1 MKLVTFLLILSSV
14 FLSGCGSIFANSPA
28 DLESKKKLF
37 AEYTTNYEMT
47 ETFDCLARWIG
58 TRVPWSLRREIADNG
73 LKGHLFHKTYAPQGQ
88 GWIDWTVLFQQAK
101 SGNANTLSIY
111 KSANVLGGLGF
122 LKDSASAC
130 VADVSSWPDS
140 DF

>member
-1 MKLVTFLLILSSV
+1 MKKITYLLILSSV
-14 FLSGCGSIFANSPA
+14 FLSGCASTLGGSTSPA
-28 DLESKKKLF
+28 DLVSKKVF

-47 ETFDCLARWIG
+47 ETFDCLTRWVG
-58 TRVPWSLRREIADNG
+58 TKNPFSLRREIADNG
-73 LKGHLFHKTYAPQGQ
+73 LKGHLYDKDHHPQ
-88 GWIDWTVLFQQAK
+88 GWINWTFLFQQAK

-111 KSANVLGGLGF
+111 KSANVLFGLGY

-130 VADVSSWPDS
+130 VADASSSPGS

>member
-1 MKLVTFLLILSSV
+1 MKLVTCLLILSSV
-14 FLSGCGSIFANSPA
+14 FLSGCARTLGGATSPA
-28 DLESKKKLF
+28 DLESKKVF

-47 ETFDCLARWIG
+47 ETFDCLTRWAG
-58 TRVPWSLRREIADNG
+58 TRNPYSLRREIADNG
-73 LKGHLFHKTYAPQGQ
+73 LKGHIYTKEPHRQ
-88 GWIDWTVLFQQAK
+88 GWINWTVLFQQAK

-111 KSANVLGGLGF
+111 KSANVLFGLGY

-130 VADVSSWPDS
+130 VADASSSPGS